1 MPGPTAIPKD
11 PCPALTNQRS
21 PHPERACL
29 ETDEDSAVQEQE
41 DFMTSGRH
49 NNSPPHPHPRM
60 PTPQSQFRGY
70 VWLYENGELKLPL
83 TAWPRTFPP
92 WPNVITRS
100 LSMEGEKEG
109 PEGYLKLLPIL
120 LPSKRPEGARQQPL
134 SQRLKE
140 HSPLTSETYCELLT
154 PNSKS
159 GVVLWHEF
167 SVICDRSNRKPIQYT
182 KHVFLSN

>member
-70 VWLYENGELKLPL
+70 VWLYENGELRLPL

-100 LSMEGEKEG
+100 LSMEGKKGLRDTWSCYPSYFPQRGQREPG
-109 PEGYLKLLPIL
+109 NSRFPSASRNTALPTT
-120 LPSKRPEGARQQPL
+120 PL
-134 SQRLKE
+134 
-140 HSPLTSETYCELLT
+140 
-154 PNSKS
+154 
-159 GVVLWHEF
+159 
-167 SVICDRSNRKPIQYT
+167 
-182 KHVFLSN
+182 